1 MGKVNIYQGQ
11 VQGPFKAYQDVVDII
26 REQCVSTEPFY
37 IKHLGIQ
44 TETHDVLQHPETLV
58 ELVINGKIQT
68 IEIGKS
74 GIYEIGST
82 CVTSI
87 KFLND
92 RDNNTIIDYV
102 LAKVGD
108 EPAPDDP
115 TDDNDDNNTPGEGAN
130 IIILVDTTE
139 EREEKERAN
148 TYYYVKQE
156 DELWYC
162 NPDKQWELILQ
173 NTGGLYWED
182 LV

>member
-1 MGKVNIYQGQ
+1 MGKTNIYQGQ

-37 IKHLGIQ
+37 IRHLGIQ

-74 GIYEIGST
+74 GIYEIGYT

-102 LAKVGD
+102 LAKAGD

-115 TDDNDDNNTPGEGAN
+115 TDDDDDNTPTDGEN
-130 IIILVDTTE
+130 IILLVDTTE
-139 EREEKERAN
+139 ERQEKERAN
-148 TYYYVKQE
+148 TYYYVREE

-162 NPDKQWELILQ
+162 NPDKEWELVLQ

>member
-1 MGKVNIYQGQ
+1 MGKTNIYQGQ
-11 VQGPFKAYQDVVDII
+11 VQGPFEAYQDVMDII

-37 IKHLGIQ
+37 IRHLGIQ
-44 TETHDVLQHPETLV
+44 TETHNVLIHPETLV

-74 GIYEIGST
+74 GVYEIGNT

-87 KFLND
+87 KFLNN

-102 LAKVGD
+102 LAKAGS
-108 EPAPDDP
+108 EPAPPGPDP
-115 TDDNDDNNTPGEGAN
+115 DPGPEPQDHN
-130 IIILVDTTE
+130 VIIIVKTHE
-139 EREEKERAN
+139 ERNEKVRAN
-148 TYYYVKQE
+148 TYYFVTEE

-162 NPDKQWELILQ
+162 NLDMEWELLLQ

>member
-87 KFLND
+87 KFLNN

-108 EPAPDDP
+108 EPAP
-115 TDDNDDNNTPGEGAN
+115 PGPEPSPEPQPADVN
-130 IIILVDTTE
+130 IILIVEDTE
-139 EREEKERAN
+139 ERNEKIRAN
-148 TYYYVKQE
+148 TYYYIKQE

-162 NPDKQWELILQ
+162 NPDKQWELVLQ